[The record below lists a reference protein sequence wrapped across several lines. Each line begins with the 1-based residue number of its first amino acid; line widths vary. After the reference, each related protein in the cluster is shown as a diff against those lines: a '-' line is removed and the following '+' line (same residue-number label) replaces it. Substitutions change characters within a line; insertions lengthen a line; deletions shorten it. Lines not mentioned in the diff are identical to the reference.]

1 MEEHSPVPEDTFAK
15 FPEETRQAV
24 DGLMWLGHL
33 EKEVELG
40 GHTFGLRTLKA
51 DEELIVGQLAK
62 DYIDSME
69 QAKAWAWAHVAL
81 ALTSVDGDLNFCPPI
96 GPDKLANGRAR
107 FRYVTQWYWPVGEY
121 LYGEY
126 AQLLQR
132 QADAMEAVQDL
143 SPGSLSTF
151 SPYPGSLIAQD
162 DSPEK
167 STDSKP

>member
-1 MEEHSPVPEDTFAK
+1 MEYSQVPPEDTFAK

-33 EKEVELG
+33 EKEVSLG
-40 GHTFGLRTLKA
+40 GHTFVLRTLKA

-62 DYIDSME
+62 EYIDSMA

-81 ALTSVDGDLNFCPPI
+81 SLTSVDGDLNFCPSI

-143 SPGSLSTF
+143 SPRSLSTF
-151 SPYPGSLIAQD
+151 SPFADSTTDQD
-162 DSPEK
+162 DSTEN